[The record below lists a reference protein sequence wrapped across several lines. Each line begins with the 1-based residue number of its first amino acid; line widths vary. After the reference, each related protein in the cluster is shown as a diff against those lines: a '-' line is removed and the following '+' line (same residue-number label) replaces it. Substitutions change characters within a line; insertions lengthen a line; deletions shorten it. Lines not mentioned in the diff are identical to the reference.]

1 MIPES
6 GKWQTQVRKE
16 ARKKLRTLVEEE
28 LKGKLITPL
37 PLAKDDLIEVRM
49 TFNKTGYNNL
59 LNGDLPLINV
69 DPTTGN
75 DLSETSFT
83 KRIINRIRKNDGGLQ
98 EFRVKVN
105 RKKRY
110 DADSEQSGSNNAKND
125 DSIEQSFEM
134 LGNFDII
141 SRVVPEEERSEEQS
155 GTMSENWEKCKESTQ
170 R

>member
-37 PLAKDDLIEVRM
+37 PLAEDDLIEVRM

-83 KRIINRIRKNDGGLQ
+83 QRIIN
-98 EFRVKVN
+98 
-105 RKKRY
+105 
-110 DADSEQSGSNNAKND
+110 
-125 DSIEQSFEM
+125 SI
-134 LGNFDII
+134 
-141 SRVVPEEERSEEQS
+141 
-155 GTMSENWEKCKESTQ
+155 
-170 R
+170 